1 MTTGNFQI
9 RVGSIVLCK
18 PFNGEPWMNV
28 PLIGLVLEISG
39 DSVWIL
45 QLDQENFMHN
55 LGSSHNHNGN
65 LYTFAGTS
73 DTHNVKRKNVTPI
86 SDVFFELSH
95 SSSFYNSSNTGKVNA
110 IENER
115 IDPQSILHIIYFL
128 PETHP
133 IKLINRYLI
142 DLKKQGGKFS
152 EDAPFEKD
160 VRRAEEDKIMGM
172 SSTSKVAQEQITVT
186 LNVGELIS
194 FLVAHIGLPS
204 KMDKMIRCGEPM
216 NLANTTLLMEHITQ
230 GQKHPMPTISVVYKS
245 GRVTL
250 DPYDD
255 MVFGLYLQKLKG
267 LLSKTR
273 SLSCPKPLSIVY
285 CPCCIDDVPIEEAH
299 WTSCHHFI
307 CKSCKTEMD
316 SHVQPPTRGT
326 IIDNCSTC
334 LVCMKQQDTPYEP
347 LTRFFETNGPIQPGT
362 AAMWCNDCCNAF
374 VQPLPCG
381 GDLDNLG
388 KLCDSC
394 KPLEHIAEAKY
405 CPGCNIKFSKSE
417 GCDHMTCIC
426 NTHFC
431 CGCLYVFTGDQI
443 DEVEYRNWKCNYDCD
458 DTSVNLKLDL

>member
-1 MTTGNFQI
+1 
-9 RVGSIVLCK
+9 
-18 PFNGEPWMNV
+18 
-28 PLIGLVLEISG
+28 
-39 DSVWIL
+39 
-45 QLDQENFMHN
+45 
-55 LGSSHNHNGN
+55 
-65 LYTFAGTS
+65 
-73 DTHNVKRKNVTPI
+73 
-86 SDVFFELSH
+86 
-95 SSSFYNSSNTGKVNA
+95 
-110 IENER
+110 
-115 IDPQSILHIIYFL
+115 
-128 PETHP
+128 
-133 IKLINRYLI
+133 
-142 DLKKQGGKFS
+142 
-152 EDAPFEKD
+152 
-160 VRRAEEDKIMGM
+160 MGM

-216 NLANTTLLMEHITQ
+216 NLANTTLLMEHMTQ

-316 SHVQPPTRGT
+316 SHVQPPTRGA

-362 AAMWCNDCCNAF
+362 AAMWCNDCCKAF

-381 GDLDNLG
+381 GDEANLE

-405 CPGCNIKFSKSE
+405 CPGCDIKISKNG
-417 GCDHMTCIC
+417 GCDHMECPKC
-426 NTHFC
+426 DTHFC
-431 CGCLYVFTGDQI
+431 NGCLYEFTGDQI
-443 DEVEYRNWKCNYDCD
+443 NKVKSKYWVCKNACD
-458 DTSVNLKLDL
+458 DAFVNSELNVNGEGYHSDDGW